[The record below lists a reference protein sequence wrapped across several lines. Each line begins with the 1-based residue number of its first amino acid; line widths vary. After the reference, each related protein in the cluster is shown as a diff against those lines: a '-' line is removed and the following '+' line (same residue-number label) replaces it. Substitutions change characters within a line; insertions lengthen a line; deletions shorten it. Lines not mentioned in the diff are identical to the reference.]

1 MIYKL
6 RIYLSEAEEDLDENG
21 SDLIVFG
28 YLTIKVATDNFSE
41 ENKLGEGGFG
51 AVYKVT
57 FANTS
62 VCEIFHLNRNCEI
75 HLFVARI
82 LMMYYFI

>member
-6 RIYLSEAEEDLDENG
+6 RIYLSAAEEDLNGSG
-21 SDLIVFG
+21 SDLIVFS
-28 YLTIKVATDNFSE
+28 YLAIKVATDNFSE

-57 FANTS
+57 FPLVKCFVQIETLCSVTS
-62 VCEIFHLNRNCEI
+62 TPQIN
-75 HLFVARI
+75 
-82 LMMYYFI
+82 

>member
-6 RIYLSEAEEDLDENG
+6 RIYLSAGEEDHYANG
-21 SDLIVFG
+21 SDLLIFG
-28 YLTIKVATDNFSE
+28 YLTIKVAKNNFSE

-57 FANTS
+57 FRNSSA
-62 VCEIFHLNRNCEI
+62 CEMFRANRNFE
-75 HLFVARI
+75 
-82 LMMYYFI
+82 M

>member
-6 RIYLSEAEEDLDENG
+6 RIYLSEAEEDLDGSG

-41 ENKLGEGGFG
+41 DNKLGEGGFG
-51 AVYKVT
+51 AVYKVAFRNS
-57 FANTS
+57 FAR
-62 VCEIFHLNRNCEI
+62 EMFRANRNFE
-75 HLFVARI
+75 
-82 LMMYYFI
+82 M